1 MNKEEIEELEEVNV
15 DINDIDELAW
25 GLEVLSKKSN
35 MVIEEF
41 SKLILNLQQEN
52 KDLKEEIKKLQRI
65 VISKQEDYLIISVGE
80 ITKVFKLNDNKKWV
94 NEVGDNNE
102 K

>member
-1 MNKEEIEELEEVNV
+1 MNKEEIEKLEEVNV

-52 KDLKEEIKKLQRI
+52 KDLKEEIKKLQRV

-80 ITKVFKLNDNKKWV
+80 IKKVFKLNDNKKWI

>member
-1 MNKEEIEELEEVNV
+1 MNKEEIMNKIQLYEFCENMEELYDDYYVP
-15 DINDIDELAW
+15 
-25 GLEVLSKKSN
+25 
-35 MVIEEF
+35 
-41 SKLILNLQQEN
+41 LQQEN

-65 VISKQEDYLIISVGE
+65 VISKQEDYLTISVGE